1 MRSISTSSCRSFL
14 HRNTIRRSGSC
25 PWWRVISRSCVSPSG
40 SSLPVPWIMEV
51 GHTEWL
57 LIGLL
62 VWRRRP
68 HRRGRAG
75 VSRLRCPM
83 PCDWMRRTTRSTLSL
98 ASSRSGFPSRTVSGS
113 LSPTSTSI
121 KGRGSVSAPLMQMI
135 RVRSQQH
142 FWQIG
147 TSPPHPTSGL

>member
-40 SSLPVPWIMEV
+40 SSLPVPRIMEV

-68 HRRGRAG
+68 HRRGR
-75 VSRLRCPM
+75 VRVRCPRYPM
-83 PCDWMRRTTRSTLSL
+83 PCDWMRRATRSIRSW
-98 ASSRSGFPSRTVSGS
+98 ASSRSGFPSRTASGS

-121 KGRGSVSAPLMQMI
+121 RGRGSVSAPSMQI
-135 RVRSQQH
+135 VRVRSQQH